1 MSQSAGSNTR
11 NSIIALLFF
20 ASAWCCLFF
29 VCPFHLIYKEQLT
42 LFLCDKAYLTSLLA
56 KPAFAAVI
64 AGDFL
69 TQFFLYRFAAAT
81 ITVLV
86 SVAVWDAVRRLWRR
100 DGLHN
105 AALCALVPAAACIAL
120 SCHTEYPVSMTVGAA
135 IAAWMAYGCSIIG
148 NKALRTVV
156 SVAAALIIYP
166 VAGAHSLLFV
176 VLTALHERKRRFAS
190 VGILIY
196 GTAIILILGDAY
208 NLLWQDALSY
218 PLIRGYSY
226 KHSLLCLIVELAAAG
241 AFALGF
247 IRRNAVPAACTAVL
261 LAAGIIYA
269 QFNAKEEY
277 DLKVSTLAYYGKWN
291 EVESMGKENRFK
303 SQTAAYYYNLA
314 MARQGRL
321 PNELLN
327 VYQPLFY
334 GLFLPVTMTETY
346 SKVLAGADALIECGD
361 YGQAQHSAMLGM
373 TFMPNQRSSR
383 AVRRLAEIA
392 VYNGDTLAAGRY
404 LGMLGKTLMHRSWA
418 KQTKAL
424 VEDGTAV
431 PLNSCR
437 DTVYFVNDYRT
448 SLKNILDS
456 GNAPRATLDYLLCY
470 DLLIK
475 NLVLFMQDY
484 DRYYLPENRNIIPPR
499 IYQEALEM
507 MEAGPE
513 YNVTREVKDDNQLFL
528 SGEEYKFPKSYWYY
542 FKFAQPGNEN

>member
-11 NSIIALLFF
+11 NSIITLLFF
-20 ASAWCCLFF
+20 ALSWSFLFF
-29 VCPFHLIYKEQLT
+29 ACPFHLVGKEQLT

-69 TQFFLYRFAAAT
+69 TQFFLYRFASAT
-81 ITVLV
+81 VTILI
-86 SVAVWDAVRRLWRR
+86 SVAVWDAIRRLWKR

-105 AALCALVPAAACIAL
+105 PALCALIPAAACIAL
-120 SCHTEYPVSMTVGAA
+120 SCHTEYPLSMSVGAA
-135 IAAWMAYGCSIIG
+135 IAAWIAYWCSLIG
-148 NKALRTVV
+148 NKTPRTVAT
-156 SVAAALIIYP
+156 VAAALIIYP
-166 VAGAHSLLFV
+166 LAGAHSLLFV
-176 VLTALHERKRRFAS
+176 VLTALHERKRVFQS
-190 VGILIY
+190 LCIFIY
-196 GTAIILILGDAY
+196 GTAIILILGYAY

-226 KHSLLCLIVELAAAG
+226 RNSLLCLFVELAAAG
-241 AFALGF
+241 AFAEGLMGKNG
-247 IRRNAVPAACTAVL
+247 IPATCSAGII
-261 LAAGIIYA
+261 AAGIICF
-269 QFNAKEEY
+269 QFDAKEEY
-277 DLKVSTLAYYGKWN
+277 DLKVSTLAYYGKWDK
-291 EVESMGKENRFK
+291 VESMGRENIFK

-321 PNELLN
+321 PDELLN

-346 SKVLAGADALIECGD
+346 NKVLDGADALIECGD
-361 YGQAQHSAMLGM
+361 FGQAQHSAMLGM

-392 VYNGDTLAAGRY
+392 VYNGDTLAARKY
-404 LGMLGKTLMHRSWA
+404 LGMLEKTLMHRKWA
-418 KQTKAL
+418 HQTKAL
-424 VEDGTAV
+424 LQDGIAV
-431 PLNSCR
+431 PLNSYR
-437 DTVYFVNDYRT
+437 DTVYFINDYRT
-448 SLKNILDS
+448 SLRNILDS
-456 GNAPRATLDYLLCY
+456 GKAPAAALDYLLCY

-475 NLVLFMQDY
+475 NPFLFLQDY
-484 DRYYLPENRNIIPPR
+484 DRYYLPRNENIIPPR

-513 YNVTREVKDDNQLFL
+513 YNVTPEVKADNQRFL

>member
-1 MSQSAGSNTR
+1 MSQSVGSNTR
-11 NSIIALLFF
+11 NSIIILLFF

-42 LFLCDKAYLTSLLA
+42 LFLCDKAYLSSLLS

-69 TQFFLYRFAAAT
+69 TQFFLYKLAAAT
-81 ITVLV
+81 ITVLI
-86 SVAVWDAVRRLWRR
+86 SVAVWDALRRLWRR

-105 AALCALVPAAACIAL
+105 AALCALIPAAACIAL
-120 SCHTEYPVSMTVGAA
+120 NCHSEYPLSMTVGAA
-135 IAAWMAYGCSIIG
+135 IAAWMAFGCSLIE
-148 NKALRTVV
+148 NKTLHTVIT
-156 SVAAALIIYP
+156 VAAVSIIYP
-166 VAGAHSLLFV
+166 LAGAHSLLFV
-176 VLTALHERKRRFAS
+176 VLTTLHERKRIIPAICIF
-190 VGILIY
+190 LY
-196 GTAIILILGDAY
+196 GTALILFLGNAY

-218 PLIRGYSY
+218 PLVRGYSY

-241 AFALGF
+241 AFAEGL
-247 IRRNAVPAACTAVL
+247 IRKNGILAICSAVL
-261 LAAGIIYA
+261 LGAGIIYA
-269 QFNAKEEY
+269 QFDAKEES
-277 DLKVSTLAYYGKWN
+277 DIKASTLAYFGKWDK
-291 EVESMGKENRFK
+291 VESIGKENRFK
-303 SQTAAYYYNLA
+303 SQTVAYYYNLA

-392 VYNGDTLAAGRY
+392 VYNGDTLAAGKY
-404 LGMLGKTLMHRSWA
+404 LGMLDKTLMHRSWA
-418 KQTKAL
+418 RQTKKL
-424 VEDGTAV
+424 LKDGIAV

-437 DTVYFVNDYRT
+437 DTVYFINDYRT

-456 GNAPRATLDYLLCY
+456 GNAPEATLDYLLCY

-484 DRYYLPENRNIIPPR
+484 DGYYLTKYPNIIPPR

-513 YNVTREVKDDNQLFL
+513 YNISQKVKADNQLFL
-528 SGEEYKFPKSYWYY
+528 SGQEYKFPKSYWYY

>member
-81 ITVLV
+81 ITVLI
-86 SVAVWDAVRRLWRR
+86 SLAVWDGIRRLWKR

-105 AALCALVPAAACIAL
+105 AVLCALIPAAACIAL
-120 SCHTEYPVSMTVGAA
+120 SCHTEYPLSMTVGAA
-135 IAAWMAYGCSIIG
+135 IAAWMAYGCSLIG
-148 NKALRTVV
+148 NKTLRAVAT
-156 SVAAALIIYP
+156 VAAALIIYP
-166 VAGAHSLLFV
+166 LAGAHSLLFV
-176 VLTALHERKRRFAS
+176 VLTALHERKRISAAL
-190 VGILIY
+190 GILVY
-196 GTAIILILGDAY
+196 GVAIIGIQGYAY
-208 NLLWQDALSY
+208 NLLWQDAFSY

-226 KHSLLCLIVELAAAG
+226 KHSLICLIVELAAAG
-241 AFALGF
+241 AFAEGF
-247 IRRNAVPAACTAVL
+247 IGKNRIAVSCSAVL
-261 LAAGIIYA
+261 VAGGIICL
-269 QFNAKEEY
+269 QFDAKKEY
-277 DLKVSTLAYYGKWN
+277 DLKVSTLAYYGKWDK
-291 EVESMGKENRFK
+291 VESMGRENRFK

-321 PNELLN
+321 PDELLN

-392 VYNGDTLAAGRY
+392 VYNGDTLAAAKY
-404 LGMLGKTLMHRSWA
+404 LGMLDKTLMHRRWA
-418 KQTKAL
+418 RQTKAL
-424 VEDGTAV
+424 VENGTAT
-431 PLNSCR
+431 PLNSYR
-437 DTVYFVNDYRT
+437 DTIYFINDYRA
-448 SLKNILDS
+448 SLTNILDS
-456 GNAPRATLDYLLCY
+456 GNAPAATLDYLLCY

-484 DRYYLPENRNIIPPR
+484 DRYYLPKYPSIIPPR

-513 YNVTREVKDDNQLFL
+513 YNISPEVKSDNQLFL
-528 SGEEYKFPKSYWYY
+528 SGQEYKFPKSYWYY
-542 FKFAQPGNEN
+542 FKYAQPGNEN